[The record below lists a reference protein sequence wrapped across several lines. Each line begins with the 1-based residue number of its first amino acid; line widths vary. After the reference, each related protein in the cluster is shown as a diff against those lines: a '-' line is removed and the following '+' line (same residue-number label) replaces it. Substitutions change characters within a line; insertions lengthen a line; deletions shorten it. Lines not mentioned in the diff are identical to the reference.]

1 MDARNFMCV
10 IMCEF
15 NREREIIS
23 IYIYKHRERVC
34 VLGGA
39 RSTLVVRSYNRIGFD
54 GT

>member
-23 IYIYKHRERVC
+23 IYTNIEKEC
-34 VLGGA
+34 A
-39 RSTLVVRSYNRIGFD
+39 C
-54 GT
+54 

>member
-23 IYIYKHRERVC
+23 IYKHRERVC
-34 VLGGA
+34 VLGGV